1 MNAWPKKCGC
11 GRSYS
16 AEEWLELP
24 AGGRMALGDDEGEID
39 LRHCVCESTISV
51 LVSDLEEDDRL
62 AFELKRLARIERLVV
77 GAERAVDLAL
87 AFAAEDRERGAS
99 VVDDHRIIAA
109 TRQASEYLRAVDV
122 QRALRFNASDLVL
135 VASMGEQLAAA
146 E

>member
-1 MNAWPKKCGC
+1 MNAWPKACAC

-24 AGGRMALGDDEGEID
+24 AGGRMALSDEEGDID
-39 LRHCVCESTISV
+39 LRHCVCLSTISV

-62 AFELKRLARIERLVV
+62 AFELKRLERIERLVA

-87 AFAAEDRERGAS
+87 GFAAENRERGES
-99 VVDDHRIIAA
+99 VFDDHRVVAA
-109 TRQASEYLRAVDV
+109 TRQATEYLRAVER
-122 QRALRFNASDLVL
+122 QRAMRFNASDLVL
-135 VASMGEQLAAA
+135 VASMDEQLAAA